1 MTGQIRAMEVYDIP
15 RVLEIE
21 KESFTN
27 PWSEQSFLMELE
39 NPISQMLV
47 LETDGQI
54 AGIICYW
61 MVLDEIHLLNIAIAG
76 EERGKGYARFLL
88 HAMQAH
94 AEENGSTSVVLEV
107 RENNER
113 AIRLYERFGFSQVG
127 RIANY
132 YPEDKQDALVMRKE
146 MKWTNR

>member
-1 MTGQIRAMEVYDIP
+1 MPV
-15 RVLEIE
+15 
-21 KESFTN
+21 
-27 PWSEQSFLMELE
+27 
-39 NPISQMLV
+39 
-47 LETDGQI
+47 
-54 AGIICYW
+54 
-61 MVLDEIHLLNIAIAG
+61 
-76 EERGKGYARFLL
+76 LL